1 MKKLTT
7 ILFQYKIF
15 PVLMFLVST
24 GLGILVITQNI
35 LIADFLAKI
44 IRHQFQGLWIV
55 LFILLGVLFLR
66 ATVQFLNQWLGD
78 TLAFKVKHM
87 LRQRVIYKN
96 NGHPIGEQMT
106 ILTENIDGLAPFYKS
121 YLPQVFKSMMVPLII
136 IIAMFFIHF
145 NTALIMLITAP
156 FIPLFYIIFGLKTR
170 DESKD
175 QMTYLNQFSQRFL
188 NIAKGLVT
196 LKLFNRTEQTE
207 KHIYDDSTQFR
218 TLTMRILRS
227 AFLSGLMLEFIS
239 MLGIGL
245 VALEATLSLVVFH
258 NIDFKTAAIAIILA
272 PEFYNAIKDLGQA
285 FHTGKQSEGA
295 SDVVFEFLE
304 QPNNNNEFLLKYE
317 ENQKPFIQLTDIS
330 FRYDNSDRLVLNDLN
345 LEIYNGD
352 QIALVGPSG
361 AGKSTLTHL
370 IAGVYQPTI
379 GTISTNQRDLNIGIL
394 SQQPYIFSASIKENI
409 TMFKDIENN
418 TIEEVLDE
426 VGLLDKVQSFTKGI
440 NTIIG
445 EGGEMLSGGQMR
457 RIELCRLLVMKP
469 DLVIFDEPATG
480 LDIQTEH
487 MIQNVLFQ
495 HFKDT
500 TMIVIAHRDNTIRHL
515 QRRLYIEN
523 GRLIADD
530 RNISVNI
537 TENGRLIADDRNISV
552 NITENGDDL

>member
-55 LFILLGVLFLR
+55 LFILLGVLLLR

-156 FIPLFYIIFGLKTR
+156 FIPLFYNIFGLKTR

-330 FRYDNSDRLVLNDLN
+330 FRYDDSDRLVLSDLN
-345 LEIYNGD
+345 LEIFKGD

-370 IAGVYQPTI
+370 IAGVYHPTI

-418 TIEEVLDE
+418 IVEEVLDE

-537 TENGRLIADDRNISV
+537 TENG
-552 NITENGDDL
+552 DDL

>member
-55 LFILLGVLFLR
+55 LFILLGVLLLR

-170 DESKD
+170 DESKA

-304 QPNNNNEFLLKYE
+304 QPNYNNEFLLKYE

-330 FRYDNSDRLVLNDLN
+330 FRYDDSDRLVLNDLN
-345 LEIYNGD
+345 LEIFKGD

-537 TENGRLIADDRNISV
+537 TENG
-552 NITENGDDL
+552 DDL

>member
-55 LFILLGVLFLR
+55 LFILLGVLLLR

-145 NTALIMLITAP
+145 NTAIIMLITAP

-304 QPNNNNEFLLKYE
+304 QPNYNNEFLLKYE

-330 FRYDNSDRLVLNDLN
+330 FRYDDSDRLVLNDLN
-345 LEIYNGD
+345 LEIFKGD

-537 TENGRLIADDRNISV
+537 TENG
-552 NITENGDDL
+552 DDL

>member
-55 LFILLGVLFLR
+55 LFILLGVLLLR

-170 DESKD
+170 DEAKD
-175 QMTYLNQFSQRFL
+175 QMTYLNQFSQQFL

-304 QPNNNNEFLLKYE
+304 QPNYNNEFLLKYE

-330 FRYDNSDRLVLNDLN
+330 FRYDDSDRLVLNDLN
-345 LEIYNGD
+345 LEIFKGD

-537 TENGRLIADDRNISV
+537 TENG
-552 NITENGDDL
+552 DDL

>member
-7 ILFQYKIF
+7 ILFQYKVF

-44 IRHQFQGLWIV
+44 IRHQFQDLWIV
-55 LFILLGVLFLR
+55 LFILLGVLLLR

-304 QPNNNNEFLLKYE
+304 QSNNNNEFLLKYE

-330 FRYDNSDRLVLNDLN
+330 FRYDDSDRLVLNDLN
-345 LEIYNGD
+345 LEIFKGD

-370 IAGVYQPTI
+370 IAGVYQPTV

-418 TIEEVLDE
+418 TVEEVLDE

-500 TMIVIAHRDNTIRHL
+500 TMIVIAHRNHTIRHL

-537 TENGRLIADDRNISV
+537 TENG
-552 NITENGDDL
+552 DDL

>member
-55 LFILLGVLFLR
+55 LFILLGVLLLR

-272 PEFYNAIKDLGQA
+272 PEFYNAIKGLGQA

-304 QPNNNNEFLLKYE
+304 QPNYNNEFLLKYE

-330 FRYDNSDRLVLNDLN
+330 FRYDDSDRLVLNDLN
-345 LEIYNGD
+345 LEIFKGD

-537 TENGRLIADDRNISV
+537 TENG
-552 NITENGDDL
+552 DDL

>member
-35 LIADFLAKI
+35 LIAGFLAKI

-55 LFILLGVLFLR
+55 LFILLGVLLLR

-136 IIAMFFIHF
+136 IIAMFFIHI

-258 NIDFKTAAIAIILA
+258 NIDFKTVAIAIILA

-330 FRYDNSDRLVLNDLN
+330 FRYDDSDRLVLNDLN
-345 LEIYNGD
+345 LEIFKGD

-418 TIEEVLDE
+418 TVEEVLDE

-495 HFKDT
+495 HFKST

-515 QRRLYIEN
+515 QRRLYIEK
-523 GRLIADD
+523 
-530 RNISVNI
+530 
-537 TENGRLIADDRNISV
+537 GRLIADDRNISV

>member
-1 MKKLTT
+1 
-7 ILFQYKIF
+7 
-15 PVLMFLVST
+15 MFLVST
-24 GLGILVITQNI
+24 GLGIIVITQNI

-55 LFILLGVLFLR
+55 LFILLGVLLLR

-258 NIDFKTAAIAIILA
+258 NTDFKTAAIAIILA

-304 QPNNNNEFLLKYE
+304 QPNYNNEFLLKYE

-330 FRYDNSDRLVLNDLN
+330 FRYDDSDRLVLNDLN
-345 LEIYNGD
+345 LEIFKGD

-537 TENGRLIADDRNISV
+537 TENG
-552 NITENGDDL
+552 DDL

>member
-55 LFILLGVLFLR
+55 LFILLGVLLLR

-196 LKLFNRTEQTE
+196 LKLFNRTEKTE

-330 FRYDNSDRLVLNDLN
+330 FRYDDSDRLVLNDLN
-345 LEIYNGD
+345 LEIFKGD

-418 TIEEVLDE
+418 TVEEVLDE

-495 HFKDT
+495 HFKST

-515 QRRLYIEN
+515 QRRLYIEK
-523 GRLIADD
+523 
-530 RNISVNI
+530 
-537 TENGRLIADDRNISV
+537 GRLIADDRNISV

>member
-55 LFILLGVLFLR
+55 LFILLGVLLLR

-136 IIAMFFIHF
+136 MIAMFFIHF
-145 NTALIMLITAP
+145 NTTLIMLITAP

-245 VALEATLSLVVFH
+245 VALEVTLSLVVFH

-330 FRYDNSDRLVLNDLN
+330 FRYDDSDRLVLNDLN
-345 LEIYNGD
+345 LEIFKGD

-370 IAGVYQPTI
+370 IAGVYHPTI

-418 TIEEVLDE
+418 IVEEVLDE
-426 VGLLDKVQSFTKGI
+426 VGLLDKVQPFTKGI

-537 TENGRLIADDRNISV
+537 TENG
-552 NITENGDDL
+552 DDL

>member
-55 LFILLGVLFLR
+55 LFILLGVLLLR

-121 YLPQVFKSMMVPLII
+121 YLPQVFKLMMVPLII

-537 TENGRLIADDRNISV
+537 TENG
-552 NITENGDDL
+552 DDL

>member
-7 ILFQYKIF
+7 LLFQYKIF

-35 LIADFLAKI
+35 LIADFLDKI

-55 LFILLGVLFLR
+55 LFILLGVLLLR

-106 ILTENIDGLAPFYKS
+106 ILPENIDGLAPFYKS

-304 QPNNNNEFLLKYE
+304 QPNYNNEFLLKYE

-330 FRYDNSDRLVLNDLN
+330 FRYDDSDRLVLNDLN
-345 LEIYNGD
+345 LEIFKGD

-537 TENGRLIADDRNISV
+537 TENG
-552 NITENGDDL
+552 DDL

>member
-24 GLGILVITQNI
+24 GLGILVIAQNI

-55 LFILLGVLFLR
+55 LFILLGVLLLR

-245 VALEATLSLVVFH
+245 VALEATLNLVVFH

-285 FHTGKQSEGA
+285 FHTGKQSQGA

-330 FRYDNSDRLVLNDLN
+330 FRYDDSDRLVLNDLN
-345 LEIYNGD
+345 LEIFKGD

-379 GTISTNQRDLNIGIL
+379 GTISINQRDLNIGIL

-418 TIEEVLDE
+418 TVEEVLDE
-426 VGLLDKVQSFTKGI
+426 VGLLDKVQSFTQGI

-469 DLVIFDEPATG
+469 DLLIFDEPATG

-537 TENGRLIADDRNISV
+537 TENG
-552 NITENGDDL
+552 DDL

>member
-55 LFILLGVLFLR
+55 LFILLGVLLLR

-106 ILTENIDGLAPFYKS
+106 ILTENINGLAPFYKS

-136 IIAMFFIHF
+136 IIAMFFIHI

-285 FHTGKQSEGA
+285 FHTEKQSEGA

-317 ENQKPFIQLTDIS
+317 ENQNPFIQLTDIS
-330 FRYDNSDRLVLNDLN
+330 FRYDDSDRLVLNDLN
-345 LEIYNGD
+345 LEIFKGD

-379 GTISTNQRDLNIGIL
+379 GTISTNKRDLNIGIL

-418 TIEEVLDE
+418 TVEEVLDE
-426 VGLLDKVQSFTKGI
+426 VGLLDKVQSFTQGI

-537 TENGRLIADDRNISV
+537 TENG
-552 NITENGDDL
+552 DDL

>member
-1 MKKLTT
+1 
-7 ILFQYKIF
+7 
-15 PVLMFLVST
+15 MFLVST

-55 LFILLGVLFLR
+55 LFILLGVLLLR
-66 ATVQFLNQWLGD
+66 ATVQFPNQWLGD

-330 FRYDNSDRLVLNDLN
+330 FRYNNSDRLVLNDLN

-370 IAGVYQPTI
+370 IAGVYRPTI

-409 TMFKDIENN
+409 TMFKDIENK
-418 TIEEVLDE
+418 TVEEVLDE

-537 TENGRLIADDRNISV
+537 TENG
-552 NITENGDDL
+552 DDL

>member
-55 LFILLGVLFLR
+55 LFILLGVLLLR

-87 LRQRVIYKN
+87 LRQRDIYKN

-304 QPNNNNEFLLKYE
+304 QPNYNNEFLLKYE

-330 FRYDNSDRLVLNDLN
+330 FRYDDSDRLVLNDLN
-345 LEIYNGD
+345 LEIFKGD

-537 TENGRLIADDRNISV
+537 TENG
-552 NITENGDDL
+552 DDL

>member
-55 LFILLGVLFLR
+55 LFILLGVLLLR

-258 NIDFKTAAIAIILA
+258 NIDFKTAAIVIILA

-304 QPNNNNEFLLKYE
+304 QPNYNNEFLLKYE

-330 FRYDNSDRLVLNDLN
+330 FRYDDSDRLVLNDLN
-345 LEIYNGD
+345 LEIFKGD

-537 TENGRLIADDRNISV
+537 TENG
-552 NITENGDDL
+552 DDL

>member
-24 GLGILVITQNI
+24 GLGILVIAQNI

-55 LFILLGVLFLR
+55 LFILLGVLLLR

-245 VALEATLSLVVFH
+245 VALEATLNLVVFH

-295 SDVVFEFLE
+295 SDIVFEFLE

-330 FRYDNSDRLVLNDLN
+330 FRYDDSDRLVLNDLN
-345 LEIYNGD
+345 LEIFKGD

-379 GTISTNQRDLNIGIL
+379 GTISINQRDLNIGIL

-418 TIEEVLDE
+418 TVEEVLDE
-426 VGLLDKVQSFTKGI
+426 VGLLDKVQSFTQGI

-537 TENGRLIADDRNISV
+537 TENG
-552 NITENGDDL
+552 DDL

>member
-55 LFILLGVLFLR
+55 LFILLGVLLLR

-136 IIAMFFIHF
+136 IIAMYFIHF

-330 FRYDNSDRLVLNDLN
+330 FRYDDSDRLVLSDLN
-345 LEIYNGD
+345 LEIFKGD

-370 IAGVYQPTI
+370 IAGVYHPTI

-418 TIEEVLDE
+418 IVEEVLDE

-537 TENGRLIADDRNISV
+537 TENG
-552 NITENGDDL
+552 DDL

>member
-35 LIADFLAKI
+35 LIAYFLAKI

-55 LFILLGVLFLR
+55 LFILLGVLLLR

-304 QPNNNNEFLLKYE
+304 QPNYNNEFLLKYE

-330 FRYDNSDRLVLNDLN
+330 FRYDDSDRLVLNDLN
-345 LEIYNGD
+345 LEIFKGD

-409 TMFKDIENN
+409 TMFKYIENN

-537 TENGRLIADDRNISV
+537 TENG
-552 NITENGDDL
+552 DDL

>member
-24 GLGILVITQNI
+24 GLGIIVITQNI

-55 LFILLGVLFLR
+55 LFILLGVLLLR

-304 QPNNNNEFLLKYE
+304 QPNYNNEFLLKYE

-330 FRYDNSDRLVLNDLN
+330 FRYDDSDRLVLKDLN
-345 LEIYNGD
+345 LEIFKGD

-537 TENGRLIADDRNISV
+537 TENG
-552 NITENGDDL
+552 DDL

>member
-1 MKKLTT
+1 
-7 ILFQYKIF
+7 
-15 PVLMFLVST
+15 MFLVST

-55 LFILLGVLFLR
+55 LFILLGVLLLR

-106 ILTENIDGLAPFYKS
+106 ILTENIDGLVPFYKS

-136 IIAMFFIHF
+136 IIAMFFIHI

-245 VALEATLSLVVFH
+245 VALEATLNLVVFH

-330 FRYDNSDRLVLNDLN
+330 FRYDDSDRLVLNDLN
-345 LEIYNGD
+345 LEIFKGD

-379 GTISTNQRDLNIGIL
+379 GTISINQRDLNIGIL

-418 TIEEVLDE
+418 TVEEVLDE
-426 VGLLDKVQSFTKGI
+426 VGLLDKVQSFTQGI

-495 HFKDT
+495 HFKGT

-537 TENGRLIADDRNISV
+537 TENG
-552 NITENGDDL
+552 DDL

>member
-15 PVLMFLVST
+15 PVLMFMVST

-55 LFILLGVLFLR
+55 LFILLGVLLLR

-330 FRYDNSDRLVLNDLN
+330 FRYDDSDRLVLNDLN
-345 LEIYNGD
+345 LEIFKGD

-379 GTISTNQRDLNIGIL
+379 GTISTNKRDLNIGIL

-426 VGLLDKVQSFTKGI
+426 VGLLDKVQSFTQGI
-440 NTIIG
+440 NTIID

-537 TENGRLIADDRNISV
+537 TENG
-552 NITENGDDL
+552 DDL

>member
-7 ILFQYKIF
+7 LLFQYKIF

-55 LFILLGVLFLR
+55 LFILLGVLLLR

-330 FRYDNSDRLVLNDLN
+330 FRYDDSDRLVLNDLN
-345 LEIYNGD
+345 LEIFKGD

-537 TENGRLIADDRNISV
+537 TENG
-552 NITENGDDL
+552 DDL

>member
-55 LFILLGVLFLR
+55 LFILLGVLLLR

-457 RIELCRLLVMKP
+457 RIELCRLLVMKS

-480 LDIQTEH
+480 LDIQTEL

-537 TENGRLIADDRNISV
+537 TENG
-552 NITENGDDL
+552 DDL

>member
-55 LFILLGVLFLR
+55 LFILLGVLLLR

-136 IIAMFFIHF
+136 IIAMFFIHI
-145 NTALIMLITAP
+145 NTTLIMLITAP

-245 VALEATLSLVVFH
+245 VALEATLNLVVFH

-330 FRYDNSDRLVLNDLN
+330 FRYDDSDRLVLNDLN
-345 LEIYNGD
+345 LEIFKGD

-379 GTISTNQRDLNIGIL
+379 GTISINQRDLNIGIL

-418 TIEEVLDE
+418 TVEEVLDE
-426 VGLLDKVQSFTKGI
+426 VGLLDKVQSFTQGI

-495 HFKDT
+495 HFKGT

-537 TENGRLIADDRNISV
+537 TENG
-552 NITENGDDL
+552 DDL

>member
-24 GLGILVITQNI
+24 GLGIIVITQNI

-55 LFILLGVLFLR
+55 LFILLGVLLLR

-245 VALEATLSLVVFH
+245 VVLEATLSLVVFH

-304 QPNNNNEFLLKYE
+304 QPNYNNEFLLKYE

-330 FRYDNSDRLVLNDLN
+330 FRYDDSDRLVLNDLN
-345 LEIYNGD
+345 LEIFKGD

-537 TENGRLIADDRNISV
+537 TENG
-552 NITENGDDL
+552 DDL

>member
-55 LFILLGVLFLR
+55 LFILLGVLLLR

-136 IIAMFFIHF
+136 IIAIFFIHF

-304 QPNNNNEFLLKYE
+304 QPNYNNEFLLKYE

-330 FRYDNSDRLVLNDLN
+330 FRYDDSDRLVLNDLN
-345 LEIYNGD
+345 LEIFKGD

-537 TENGRLIADDRNISV
+537 TENG
-552 NITENGDDL
+552 DDL

>member
-55 LFILLGVLFLR
+55 LFILLGVLLLR

-207 KHIYDDSTQFR
+207 KHVYDDSTQFR

-330 FRYDNSDRLVLNDLN
+330 FRYDDSDRLVLSDLN
-345 LEIYNGD
+345 LEIFKGD

-370 IAGVYQPTI
+370 IAGVYHPTI

-418 TIEEVLDE
+418 IVEEVLDE

-537 TENGRLIADDRNISV
+537 TENG
-552 NITENGDDL
+552 DDL

>member
-55 LFILLGVLFLR
+55 LFILLGVLLLR

-272 PEFYNAIKDLGQA
+272 PEFYNAIKDLGQV

-304 QPNNNNEFLLKYE
+304 QPNYNNEFLLKYE

-330 FRYDNSDRLVLNDLN
+330 FRYDDSDRLVLNDLN
-345 LEIYNGD
+345 LEIFKGD

-537 TENGRLIADDRNISV
+537 TENG
-552 NITENGDDL
+552 DDL

>member
-7 ILFQYKIF
+7 LLFQYKIF

-35 LIADFLAKI
+35 LIADFLDKI

-55 LFILLGVLFLR
+55 LFILLGVLLLR

-304 QPNNNNEFLLKYE
+304 QPNYNNEFLLKYE

-330 FRYDNSDRLVLNDLN
+330 FRYDDSDRLVLNDLN
-345 LEIYNGD
+345 LEIFKGD

-394 SQQPYIFSASIKENI
+394 SQQPYIFSASLKENI

-537 TENGRLIADDRNISV
+537 TENG
-552 NITENGDDL
+552 DDL

>member
-55 LFILLGVLFLR
+55 LFILLGVLLLR

-330 FRYDNSDRLVLNDLN
+330 FRYDDSDRLVLSDLN
-345 LEIYNGD
+345 LEIFKGD

-361 AGKSTLTHL
+361 AGKSTLIHL
-370 IAGVYQPTI
+370 IAGVYHPTI

-418 TIEEVLDE
+418 IVEEVLDE

-537 TENGRLIADDRNISV
+537 TENG
-552 NITENGDDL
+552 DDL

>member
-15 PVLMFLVST
+15 PVLMFMVST

-55 LFILLGVLFLR
+55 LFILLGVLLLR

-145 NTALIMLITAP
+145 NTTLIMLITAP

-330 FRYDNSDRLVLNDLN
+330 FRYDDSDRLVLNDLN
-345 LEIYNGD
+345 LEIFKGD

-379 GTISTNQRDLNIGIL
+379 GTISTNKRDLNIGIL

-426 VGLLDKVQSFTKGI
+426 VGLLDKVQSFTQGI

-537 TENGRLIADDRNISV
+537 TENG
-552 NITENGDDL
+552 DDL

>member
-7 ILFQYKIF
+7 LLFQYKIF

-35 LIADFLAKI
+35 LIADFLDKI

-55 LFILLGVLFLR
+55 LFILLGVLLLR

-304 QPNNNNEFLLKYE
+304 QPNYNNEFLLKYE

-330 FRYDNSDRLVLNDLN
+330 FRYDDSDRLVLNDLN
-345 LEIYNGD
+345 LEIFKDD

-537 TENGRLIADDRNISV
+537 TENG
-552 NITENGDDL
+552 DDL

>member
-55 LFILLGVLFLR
+55 LFILLGVLLLR

-304 QPNNNNEFLLKYE
+304 QPNYNNEFLLKYE

-330 FRYDNSDRLVLNDLN
+330 FRYDDSDRLVLNDLN
-345 LEIYNGD
+345 LEIFKGD

-409 TMFKDIENN
+409 TMFKYIENN

-445 EGGEMLSGGQMR
+445 EGGEMLSDGQMR

-537 TENGRLIADDRNISV
+537 TENG
-552 NITENGDDL
+552 DDL

>member
-55 LFILLGVLFLR
+55 LFILLGVLLLR

-78 TLAFKVKHM
+78 TLVFKVKHM

-304 QPNNNNEFLLKYE
+304 QPNYNNEFLLKYE

-330 FRYDNSDRLVLNDLN
+330 FRYDDSDRLVLNDLN
-345 LEIYNGD
+345 LEIFKGD

-537 TENGRLIADDRNISV
+537 TENG
-552 NITENGDDL
+552 DDL

>member
-24 GLGILVITQNI
+24 ALGILVITQNI

-55 LFILLGVLFLR
+55 LFILLGVLLLR

-304 QPNNNNEFLLKYE
+304 QPNYNNEFLLKYE

-330 FRYDNSDRLVLNDLN
+330 FRYDDSDRLVLNDLN
-345 LEIYNGD
+345 LEIFKGD

-537 TENGRLIADDRNISV
+537 TENG
-552 NITENGDDL
+552 DDL

>member
-55 LFILLGVLFLR
+55 LFILLGVLLLR

-304 QPNNNNEFLLKYE
+304 QPNYNNEFLLKYE
-317 ENQKPFIQLTDIS
+317 ENQKSFIQLTDIS
-330 FRYDNSDRLVLNDLN
+330 FRYDDSDRLVLNDLN
-345 LEIYNGD
+345 LEIFKGD

-537 TENGRLIADDRNISV
+537 TENG
-552 NITENGDDL
+552 DDL